1 MNFVSDII
9 KDKAAKVHGA
19 NAPADG
25 EEMEQLLEFSR
36 ILETLRDS
44 HLSGARPNLSLSI
57 DQVLPR
63 HHTHRTRAR
72 ARTQQQHART
82 KH

>member
-1 MNFVSDII
+1 MHFISDII

-25 EEMEQLLEFSR
+25 DEMEQLLEFSR

-44 HLSGARPNLSLSI
+44 HLVGARPNLSLSI
-57 DQVLPR
+57 DQVR
-63 HHTHRTRAR
+63 AHDCHHSATQHTALAR
-72 ARTQQQHART
+72 ACS
-82 KH
+82 